1 MCISNFKSVECFH
14 ITGLLIKAVFCD
26 IFLTNNKN
34 DRPVDQYLTV
44 FLYKRNII
52 DKIIKF

>member
-44 FLYKRNII
+44 FLYTRNII